1 MSGSRIGDLEAEVE
15 RVRTL
20 GKAELRTL
28 WRSTFG
34 TAPPPALSKDLLAR
48 KIAWHLQEKALGGLD
63 SATAKLLAKLA
74 RGERPGETRRRLKP
88 GTVIVRE
95 YRDER
100 HTVTVVSGGF
110 EWRGTTYGSLS
121 TIARGITGTSWN
133 GPRFFGLR
141 VSGERDGGGGER
153 RNDSTAPSEPRP
165 KKPRESGE

>member
-63 SATAKLLAKLA
+63 SAIAKLLARLV
-74 RGERPGETRRRLKP
+74 RGERTGEPRRRLKP
-88 GTVIVRE
+88 GTVLVRE
-95 YRDER
+95 YRSER
-100 HTVTVVSGGF
+100 HTVTVVPDGF
-110 EWRGTTYGSLS
+110 QWNGATYGSLS
-121 TIARGITGTSWN
+121 TIAR
-133 GPRFFGLR
+133 
-141 VSGERDGGGGER
+141 
-153 RNDSTAPSEPRP
+153 
-165 KKPRESGE
+165 